1 MTLMAGML
9 VGFAFLFQRKLI
21 KKEMAFREIEKM
33 LKKQEL
39 DSAYNILSVQ
49 ESERKRIAQEI
60 HDNLGSMLA
69 VVRMQ
74 AHTSG
79 ANPTV
84 MKLIDQTI
92 DETRRISH
100 QLDTLALSH
109 FGLGTAIQQLAESV
123 QASRDIR
130 VALELNLQTAI
141 EQDKALPLYRI
152 VQELFSNSL
161 KHAAASHIRI
171 EINAFAKDSVN
182 LIFEDNGRGFDPG
195 TKRAGMGLQNI
206 QQRVDHLRGRLDL
219 DTRPGSGTTV
229 VIEIPLAS

>member
-1 MTLMAGML
+1 MV

-21 KKEMAFREIEKM
+21 KKEKAFREIEKM

-39 DSAYNILSVQ
+39 DSAYNILSAQ
-49 ESERKRIAQEI
+49 ELERKRIAQEI

-74 AHTSG
+74 AYTSG
-79 ANPTV
+79 ANPSV

-109 FGLGTAIQQLAESV
+109 FGLATAIQQLTESV
-123 QASRDIR
+123 KGSGDID
-130 VALELNLQTAI
+130 VALELNLQVAI
-141 EQDKALPLYRI
+141 EQDKALQLYRI
-152 VQELFSNSL
+152 VQELFSNTL
-161 KHAAASHIRI
+161 KHAAARRIRV
-171 EINAFAKDSVN
+171 ELNAFAKDAVN
-182 LIFEDNGRGFDPG
+182 LIFEDNGRGFDPASR
-195 TKRAGMGLQNI
+195 RAGMGLQNI
-206 QQRVDHLRGRLDL
+206 RQRVEHLRGRLDL

-229 VIEIPLAS
+229 VIEIPLAP